1 MPIDTL
7 SHVTLLMKNDSTLSC
22 AIELDTSNRK
32 EETNRQMIL
41 PLTPTTNHLESFVT
55 ISPENSSI
63 SSNSSEGSL
72 EDEESFKTDSKP
84 VITDHK
90 LAELAGNHLPE
101 PLLMENPGRFVLF
114 PIQDNEVRCMTEKMM
129 KDLTRIRNQ

>member
-7 SHVTLLMKNDSTLSC
+7 SHITLLMKTDSDLSC
-22 AIELDTSNRK
+22 AFELDKSNRK
-32 EETNRQMIL
+32 NTENNQMIV
-41 PLTPTTNHLESFVT
+41 PSTPTANHLQSFVT
-55 ISPENSSI
+55 VSPDNSSI

-72 EDEESFKTDSKP
+72 EDEESFKSESKP

-90 LAELAGNHLPE
+90 LAELAGKHLPE

-114 PIQDNEVRCMTEKMM
+114 PIQDNEVRSQVKNDEIP
-129 KDLTRIRNQ
+129 DSQ